1 MDVRVPRLGEGA
13 DSGTVAAIFVKE
25 GDRVRKDQPVLEIES
40 EKAVAT
46 IPCTADG
53 TVTAIHVKEG
63 DVINVGQL
71 ILSIAEGTQEAARE
85 ASHKV
90 IDVTVGDEETD
101 LQPPPEVTGPPVA
114 AAAPAAPAPV
124 ASDILA
130 KAGLPP
136 AAAPTVRMM
145 ARELGIDLRL
155 VRGSE
160 RGGRI
165 IVADL
170 KRYIQQLQQRAKV
183 TESAAMPAGLPL
195 QVTSRAATL
204 DVAQAGPVR
213 REKVSILRK
222 TISARM
228 SESWAAVPRVTQFD
242 EADVSALLQLKKKYD
257 KRYEKKGAR
266 LTLTGLALKA
276 LVPVLKRHP
285 VINASLDETRGE
297 IVFKEY
303 YHIGIAVDTEQGL
316 IVPVLRDVDKSSMLQ
331 ISLDLAQLAERTR
344 QRKIGL
350 EEMQGG
356 TFTVSNQGGIGSG
369 PFTPIVNVP
378 EVAILGMGRGV
389 LKPVVRKGRIEK
401 RTIVPLSLSY
411 DHRLVDGANAA
422 RFMVDLVQAFENFNE
437 SELKAGL

>member
-13 DSGTVAAIFVKE
+13 DSGTVATIFVKE
-25 GDRVRKDQPVLEIES
+25 GDHIRKDQPVLEIES

-53 TVTAIHVKEG
+53 RVTAIHVKEG
-63 DVINVGQL
+63 DVITVGQL
-71 ILSIAEGTQEAARE
+71 VLSIAEGSEQSAGEGGRR
-85 ASHKV
+85 V
-90 IDVTVGDEETD
+90 IDVTVGDEEED
-101 LQPPPEVTGPPVA
+101 LHPLPAVAGPSADAAVPVES
-114 AAAPAAPAPV
+114 APV
-124 ASDILA
+124 ASDIPE

-136 AAAPTVRMM
+136 AAAPTVRKM

-170 KRYIQQLQQRAKV
+170 KRYVQQLQQRAAM
-183 TESAAMPAGLPL
+183 TQLTPMPAGVPSR
-195 QVTSRAATL
+195 TPSRAAAV
-204 DVAQAGPVR
+204 DFAQWGPVR
-213 REKVSILRK
+213 KEKVSILRK

-242 EADVSALLQLKKKYD
+242 EADITALLQLKKNYD
-257 KRYEKKGAR
+257 KKYEKKGAR

-285 VINASLDETRGE
+285 IVNASLDEISGE

-316 IVPVLRDVDKSSMLQ
+316 IVPVLRDVDKSTLLQ
-331 ISLDLAQLAERTR
+331 ISLDLAQLAERAR
-344 QRKIGL
+344 QRKVGL

-378 EVAILGMGRGV
+378 EAAILGMGRGM
-389 LKPVVRKGRIEK
+389 LKPVVRKNRIEK

-437 SELKAGL
+437 SDLKAGL